1 MYINVIN
8 LIRGFTFIIIISD
21 FIYIYV
27 LQLIKKVFDKSI
39 RIFMNKDYG
48 LSYLIIYFIR

>member
-39 RIFMNKDYG
+39 RIFTNKDDG

>member
-1 MYINVIN
+1 MYINVVN

-39 RIFMNKDYG
+39 RIFTNKDYG